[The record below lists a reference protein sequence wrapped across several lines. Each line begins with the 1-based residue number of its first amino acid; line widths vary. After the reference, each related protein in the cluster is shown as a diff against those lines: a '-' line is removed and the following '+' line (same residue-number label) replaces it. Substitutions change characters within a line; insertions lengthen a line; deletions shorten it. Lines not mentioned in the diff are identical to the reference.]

1 MAKGSDS
8 PRSMARWVNSLILFV
23 VSGFL
28 AVVGMAFSVEI
39 KGVSDT
45 RQPLLNSFAA
55 ICGPHMMGQSFVAT
69 AANLNQVD
77 LWLAW
82 LPPQQPIGLAPP
94 DTPVLAPSPD
104 NRKQA
109 DANLKYGVFLPIIA
123 RAPTKFRYSTV
134 DYVLKAE
141 GCDRTAS
148 RDDGEITF
156 SLRQSPMSSEVLAT
170 GNIRLGVVEDPATT
184 LRRPYVYRRFTFPP
198 IPDSAGRTFYLSIEA
213 PDSSASAPLLA
224 RYHRS
229 DVYAHGM
236 RYVDNIPAEGDLAFR
251 AHYGSVPMGN
261 FQLLLNRLTRSRPAP
276 FNSPWLYP
284 LLLAL
289 YAGSVALL
297 VQAIVRELR
306 KTGG

>member
-1 MAKGSDS
+1 MS
-8 PRSMARWVNSLILFV
+8 RWVNSLILFI

-28 AVVGMAFSVEI
+28 AVAGMAFSVEI

-45 RQPLLNSFAA
+45 RQPLFNSFAA

-82 LPPQQPIGLAPP
+82 SPPQQPIGLVPT
-94 DTPVLAPSPD
+94 DTPVLSPSPD

-109 DANLKYGVFLPIIA
+109 DKNLKYGVFLPIIA
-123 RAPTKFRYSTV
+123 RTPAEFRYSTV
-134 DYVLKAE
+134 DYVLNAE
-141 GCDRTAS
+141 GCDLTAP
-148 RDDGEITF
+148 RDDGEIVF
-156 SLRQSPMSSEVLAT
+156 SLRQNPASSEVLAT
-170 GNIRLGVVEDPATT
+170 GAIRPGAVEDPATT

-198 IPDSAGRTFYLSIEA
+198 IPDSAGRSFYLSIEA

-229 DVYAHGM
+229 DVYAPGM
-236 RYVDNIPAEGDLAFR
+236 RYVDDTPAMGDLAFR
-251 AHYGSVPMGN
+251 VHYGSVPMRD

-289 YAGSVALL
+289 YAGFVALL
-297 VQAIVRELR
+297 VQAIMGESR
-306 KTGG
+306 KTEG

>member
-1 MAKGSDS
+1 MAKGSVS
-8 PRSMARWVNSLILFV
+8 PRSMPHWVNSLILFV

-28 AVVGMAFSVEI
+28 AVAGIAFSVEI

-55 ICGPHMMGQSFVAT
+55 VCGPHVMGQSFVAT

-82 LPPQQPIGLAPP
+82 LPPRQSIGLALTA
-94 DTPVLAPSPD
+94 TPVLSPPLG
-104 NRKQA
+104 NSKQA
-109 DANLKYGVFLPIIA
+109 DTNPKHRVFLPIIT
-123 RAPTKFRYSTV
+123 RAPAEFRYSTV
-134 DYVLKAE
+134 HYALNSE
-141 GCDRTAS
+141 GCDLTAL
-148 RDDGEITF
+148 RDDGEIVF
-156 SLRQSPMSSEVLAT
+156 SLRQSPTSSEVLVT
-170 GNIRLGVVEDPATT
+170 GTIRLDAVEDPATA

-198 IPDSAGRTFYLSIEA
+198 ILDSAGRTFYISIEA

-224 RYHRS
+224 RYHRN
-229 DVYAHGM
+229 DVYTQGM
-236 RYVDNIPAEGDLAFR
+236 RYVDNTPARGDLAFR
-251 AHYGSVPMGN
+251 IHYGGVPMRD

-284 LLLAL
+284 LLLSL
-289 YAGSVALL
+289 YTGFVALL
-297 VQAIVRELR
+297 VQAIVGELR